1 MGRYVVRRLLQM
13 ILVLFGASLILFCA
27 LFVLPGDPIG
37 TAAGERAR
45 DPAVRAVLEK
55 RFGLDKPI
63 PEQYVRYVGRV
74 MKGDLGESFRQR
86 RPVRGYLWDRFVAT
100 AQLALAAI
108 AFEILIGITA
118 GVIAAV
124 FRYSFWD
131 VLVTL
136 TTTLAIGIPTYVG
149 GSILQGIFAQKFGWF
164 PRSGRPTD
172 GTFFQTLKALFL
184 PALTLASVDAALVAR
199 LMRGTMLEVL
209 RADYVRT
216 AFAKGLSK
224 RRVILK
230 HVMRN
235 SVIPVVTYLGIAF
248 GGLMG
253 GALITE
259 AIFNWPG
266 IGLALT
272 TAIGA
277 QDNPIIIA
285 VVTYGVGAFVIVN
298 LIVDLTYAYLD
309 PRIRLE

>member
-1 MGRYVVRRLLQM
+1 MGRYIVRRLLQM
-13 ILVLFGASLILFCA
+13 VLVLFGASLILFVS
-27 LFVLPGDPIG
+27 LFILPGDPIG

-55 RFGLDKPI
+55 RYGLDKPI
-63 PEQYVRYVGRV
+63 PVQYVNYVGRV
-74 MKGDLGESFRQR
+74 LRGDLGESFRQR
-86 RPVRGYLWDRFVAT
+86 RPVRGYLWDRFGAT
-100 AQLALAAI
+100 AQLAVAAI
-108 AFEILIGITA
+108 AFEILIGISA
-118 GVIAAV
+118 GMIAAV

-164 PRSGRPTD
+164 PRSGR
-172 GTFFQTLKALFL
+172 GGFSSIIL
-184 PALTLASVDAALVAR
+184 PAFTLASVDAALVAR

-216 AFAKGLSK
+216 AMAKGLSK
-224 RRVILK
+224 RTVILK
-230 HVMRN
+230 HVLRN

-266 IGLALT
+266 IGLALA
-272 TAIGA
+272 TAIST

>member
-1 MGRYVVRRLLQM
+1 MGQYVARRLLQM
-13 ILVLFGASLILFCA
+13 VLVLFGASLILFVS

-37 TAAGERAR
+37 TAGGERAR
-45 DPAVRAVLEK
+45 DPAVRAILEK
-55 RFGLDKPI
+55 RYGLDKPI
-63 PEQYVRYVGRV
+63 PVQYIRYVERV
-74 MKGDLGESFRQR
+74 FRGDFGESYRLR
-86 RPVRGYLWDRFVAT
+86 RPVSEILSSRFGAT
-100 AQLALAAI
+100 AKLALAAI
-108 AFEILIGITA
+108 IFEILIGLAA

-131 VLVTL
+131 VVVTL
-136 TTTLAIGIPTYVG
+136 TTTLAIGVPTYVG
-149 GSILQGIFAQKFGWF
+149 GSILQALLARKYHWF
-164 PRSGRPTD
+164 PPQGEGGLSH
-172 GTFFQTLKALFL
+172 LIL
-184 PALTLASVDAALVAR
+184 PAFTLASVDAALVAR

-216 AFAKGLSK
+216 ALAKGLSK
-224 RRVILK
+224 RTVILK

-248 GGLMG
+248 GGLLG

-259 AIFNWPG
+259 QIFNWPG
-266 IGLALT
+266 IGLALS
-272 TAIGA
+272 TAIST

>member
-1 MGRYVVRRLLQM
+1 MV
-13 ILVLFGASLILFCA
+13 LVLIGASVILFVS

-37 TAAGERAR
+37 TGAGERAR

-55 RFGLDKPI
+55 RYGLDKPL
-63 PEQYVRYVGRV
+63 PVQYVRYVGRV
-74 MKGDLGESFRQR
+74 IRGDFGESYRLR
-86 RPVRGYLWDRFVAT
+86 RPVSEVLRSRFGAT

-108 AFEILIGITA
+108 LFEIVIGIAA
-118 GVIAAV
+118 GVISAV

-131 VLVTL
+131 VAVTL
-136 TTTLAIGIPTYVG
+136 TTTLVIGVPTYVG

-164 PRSGRPTD
+164 PRQGRGVGLAD
-172 GTFFQTLKALFL
+172 TFRHIVL
-184 PALTLASVDAALVAR
+184 PAFTLASVDAALVAR

-216 AFAKGLSK
+216 ALAKGLSK
-224 RRVILK
+224 RTVILK

-248 GGLMG
+248 GGLLG

-259 AIFNWPG
+259 TIFNWPG
-266 IGLALT
+266 IGLALV
-272 TAIGA
+272 TAIGS

-285 VVTYGVGAFVIVN
+285 VVTYGVAAFVIVN

>member
-13 ILVLFGASLILFCA
+13 VLVLFGASVILFCS

-37 TAAGERAR
+37 TAAGERGR

-55 RFGLDKPI
+55 RYGLDKPI
-63 PEQYVRYVGRV
+63 PVQYVRYVGRV
-74 MKGDLGESFRQR
+74 MKGDLGESYRQR
-86 RPVRGYLWDRFVAT
+86 RPVREYLWDRFGAT

-164 PRSGRPTD
+164 PRSGRPD
-172 GTFFQTLKALFL
+172 GGFLDTLRALFL
-184 PALTLASVDAALVAR
+184 PAFTLASVDAALVAR

-224 RRVILK
+224 RTVILK

-266 IGLALT
+266 IGLALA

>member
-13 ILVLFGASLILFCA
+13 ILVLFGASLILFVS

-45 DPAVRAVLEK
+45 DPAVRAILEK
-55 RFGLDKPI
+55 RYGLDKPL
-63 PEQYVRYVGRV
+63 PVQYMRYVGRV
-74 MKGDLGESFRQR
+74 FRGDLGESYRLR
-86 RPVRGYLWDRFVAT
+86 RPVADVLRDRFAAT

-108 AFEILIGITA
+108 FFEILIGITA

-149 GSILQGIFAQKFGWF
+149 GSILQGIFARKFGWF
-164 PRSGRPTD
+164 PPSGRSGFTSII
-172 GTFFQTLKALFL
+172 L
-184 PALTLASVDAALVAR
+184 PAFTLASVDAALVAR

-216 AFAKGLSK
+216 ALAKGLSK
-224 RRVILK
+224 RTVILK

-248 GGLMG
+248 GGLLG

-259 AIFNWPG
+259 VIFNWPG
-266 IGLALT
+266 IGSALS

-285 VVTYGVGAFVIVN
+285 VVTYGVAAFVVVN
-298 LIVDLTYAYLD
+298 LIVDLAYAYLD

>member
-13 ILVLFGASLILFCA
+13 ILVLFGASLILFVS

-55 RFGLDKPI
+55 RYGLDKPL
-63 PEQYVRYVGRV
+63 PVQYLGYVGRV
-74 MKGDLGESFRQR
+74 LQGDLGESYRLR
-86 RPVRGYLWDRFVAT
+86 RPVADILRDRFSAT
-100 AQLALAAI
+100 AKLALAAI

-118 GVIAAV
+118 GVVAAV
-124 FRYSFWD
+124 FRYRFWD

-149 GSILQGIFAQKFGWF
+149 GSILQGTFARKFGWF
-164 PRSGRPTD
+164 PPTGYGD
-172 GTFFQTLKALFL
+172 GGLDTLRHLAL
-184 PALTLASVDAALVAR
+184 PAFTLASVDAALVAR
-199 LMRGTMLEVL
+199 LMRGPMLEVL

-216 AFAKGLSK
+216 ALAKGLS
-224 RRVILK
+224 RRTVILK

-248 GGLMG
+248 GGLLG

-259 AIFNWPG
+259 VIFNWPG
-266 IGLALT
+266 VGLALS

-285 VVTYGVGAFVIVN
+285 VVTYGVVAFVIVN
-298 LIVDLTYAYLD
+298 LLVDLAYAYLD